1 MAPGSCATSLDS
13 DAARLV
19 DGREL
24 DGTLLKEVVKRF
36 LRPLKVAVEAR
47 TGSIRAR
54 RAHERS
60 IRQAPTIDEA
70 IRTLEARWDLQD
82 LSKSLDSD
90 APENRPVFL
99 LSAGWRSGSTLLQRL
114 VMSSGE
120 TLVWGEPYDRA
131 CYVQDLARSLRQF
144 TSDYPPDHYI
154 LNHHLAEVRQQ
165 RAPVVEPTLE
175 GDVDRTAGEA
185 DADSDRVGPE
195 LAGAWIANMYPHPAD
210 LHAAHRAFLLRLF
223 EAPARRAGFR
233 FWGLKEV
240 RLSVQ
245 DAFYLRWLFPAARF
259 VFLIRNPYRAYRSY
273 RRLGPWYDRWP
284 DRLILTPRQFGEG
297 WRTLAEGF
305 IGRGSSLGHLV
316 RHEELTSGGASLSE
330 LSASLGLDLGDE
342 ILGQRVTGRA
352 PVELDPIPA
361 AELRLLRRAVQ
372 PLAEELGYQPD

>member
-1 MAPGSCATSLDS
+1 M
-13 DAARLV
+13 
-19 DGREL
+19 

-60 IRQAPTIDEA
+60 IRQTLTIDEA

-154 LNHHLAEVRQQ
+154 LNHHLTEARRQ
-165 RAPVVEPTLE
+165 
-175 GDVDRTAGEA
+175 A
-185 DADSDRVGPE
+185 DADSDPVGSE

-284 DRLILTPRQFGEG
+284 DGLILTPRQFGEG

-316 RHEELTSGGASLSE
+316 RHEELTGGGASLSE
-330 LSASLGLDLGDE
+330 LSASLGLDLSDE
-342 ILGQRVTGRA
+342 ILRQRVTGRA
-352 PVELDPIPA
+352 PVELDPIPS

>member
-1 MAPGSCATSLDS
+1 
-13 DAARLV
+13 
-19 DGREL
+19 L
-24 DGTLLKEVVKRF
+24 DGPLLKELVKRC

-47 TGSIRAR
+47 TGSIKAR

-60 IRQAPTIDEA
+60 IRQTPTIDEA
-70 IRTLEARWDLQD
+70 LRILEARWDLGG
-82 LSKSLDSD
+82 LSESLDSD

-114 VMSSGE
+114 VMSAGE

-154 LNHHLAEVRQQ
+154 LNHHLAEVQRQQ
-165 RAPVVEPTLE
+165 APVH
-175 GDVDRTAGEA
+175 A
-185 DADSDRVGPE
+185 DPDPVGSG
-195 LAGAWIANMYPHPAD
+195 LAEAWIANMYPHPAD

-223 EAPARRAGFR
+223 EAPARQAGFR

-245 DAFYLRWLFPAARF
+245 DAVYLRWLFPAARF
-259 VFLIRNPYRAYRSY
+259 VFLIRNPYHAYRSY

-297 WRTLAEGF
+297 WRNLVEGF
-305 IGRGSSLGHLV
+305 IRRGSSLGHLV
-316 RHEELTSGGASLSE
+316 RYEELTGGGAMVRE
-330 LSASLGLDLGDE
+330 LSVSLGLDLSDE
-342 ILGQRVTGRA
+342 ILRQRVTGRA
-352 PVELDPIPA
+352 PRELDSVPS

-372 PLAEELGYQPD
+372 PLAGELGYNPD